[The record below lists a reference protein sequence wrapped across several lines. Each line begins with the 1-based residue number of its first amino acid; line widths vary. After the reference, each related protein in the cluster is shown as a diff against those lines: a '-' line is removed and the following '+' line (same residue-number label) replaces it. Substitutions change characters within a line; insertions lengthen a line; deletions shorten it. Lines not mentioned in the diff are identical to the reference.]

1 MFTGIIQT
9 KGKITAITSTKEETE
24 IIIEAEE
31 IFNNKKIGSSIA
43 VDGVC
48 LTVTK
53 IEGNKAH
60 FNLMNTTLEATKLK
74 DAKEGTEVNLE
85 PPLSFGQGLDGHLVQ
100 GHVDGTGEILE
111 ISKESKQTILE
122 LSCPEEFKKYLASK
136 GSITIN
142 GVSLTISQIHE
153 DSFEVSLVNH
163 TLSITNL
170 ADLKKGD
177 KVNLEF
183 DAIAKYISSLMKT
196 TNGN

>member
-1 MFTGIIQT
+1 MFTGIVQT
-9 KGKITAITSTKEETE
+9 KGKITKMTSTNEETE
-24 IIIEAEE
+24 IVIEAND
-31 IFNNKKIGSSIA
+31 IFDNKKIGSSIA

-48 LTVTK
+48 LTITK
-53 IEGNKAH
+53 IENNKAY
-60 FNLMNTTLEATKLK
+60 FNLMNATLEATKLK
-74 DAKEGTEVNLE
+74 DAKEEMEVNLE

-100 GHVDGTGEILE
+100 GHIDVTGEILDIKE
-111 ISKESKQTILE
+111 ESKQTIIKI
-122 LSCPEEFKKYLASK
+122 SCPEEFRKYLAPK

-142 GVSLTISQIHE
+142 GVSLTISSVDQNT
-153 DSFEVSLVNH
+153 FEVSLVKH

-183 DAIAKYISSLMKT
+183 DAIAKYISSLMKA